1 MVARAPDGTPGESLR
16 VLMLHNFY
24 QSRGGEDQVFRAEK
38 TLLEDHGHEVITYT
52 AHNDTIAGMGNV
64 ALLRGTFWN
73 RDAYHQIRALIR
85 KHRPEVLHAHNTFPL
100 ISPSAYAAARAE
112 RVPVVQT
119 LHNYRLICANGM
131 LLRDGV
137 VCERCVGRAVPWPAV
152 TGRCYRGSAT
162 ESAIAAGMVS
172 FHRVRGTW
180 AKDVDVYVALTSF
193 ARDKFIAGGLP
204 ADRIVV
210 KANFVADT
218 WANQPLEPPGDHA
231 LFVGRLSPEKG
242 IATMLAA
249 WRASA
254 ELPGLRVIGD
264 GPMRNDVAA
273 AAAADPRIVWLGE
286 QTPEQVRQAMR
297 HAAVLLVPS
306 LCYEGA
312 PLVIVEAFAA
322 GLPIIGTAHGAPGSQ
337 IAPGLTGLLHR
348 PGDPDDLARQ
358 VNAYHANAGTMSL
371 MRVRARQE
379 YLQSYSA
386 GANYRMLL
394 AVYDRARRAAG
405 ATVKGRRSQLEATST

>member
-1 MVARAPDGTPGESLR
+1 MERVPEISPGESLR

-73 RDAYHQIRALIR
+73 RDAYHRIRALIR

-172 FHRVRGTW
+172 FHRARGTW
-180 AKDVDVYVALTSF
+180 AKDVDVYVALTPF

-204 ADRIVV
+204 AWRIMV
-210 KANFVADT
+210 KPNFVADS
-218 WANQPLEPPGDHA
+218 WADQPPKPAGDHA

-242 IATMLAA
+242 VATMLAA

-254 ELPGLRVIGD
+254 ALPGLWIIGD
-264 GPMRNDVAA
+264 GPMRPDVVAA
-273 AAAADPRIVWLGE
+273 AASDPRIVWLGE
-286 QTPEQVRQAMR
+286 QPPEKVRQEMR

-358 VNAYHANAGTMSL
+358 VNGYCTNAGNKGV
-371 MRVRARQE
+371 MRARARQE
-379 YLQSYSA
+379 YLDRYSA
-386 GANYRMLL
+386 GANYQMLL
-394 AVYDRARRAAG
+394 AVYDRARRAAAVASSAGRPSLLG
-405 ATVKGRRSQLEATST
+405 ARSP